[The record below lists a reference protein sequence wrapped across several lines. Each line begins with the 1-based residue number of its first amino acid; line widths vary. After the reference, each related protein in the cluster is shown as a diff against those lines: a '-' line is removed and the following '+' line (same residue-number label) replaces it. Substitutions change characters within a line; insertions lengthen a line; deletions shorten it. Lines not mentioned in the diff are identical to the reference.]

1 MSDEQARDQI
11 TSRVVCL
18 RTVGGELSDKSQV
31 PEAKGG
37 RKEERKEAP
46 QVLLIIF

>member
-1 MSDEQARDQI
+1 MSDEQAMDQI

-18 RTVGGELSDKSQV
+18 RAVGGELSDKSQV

-37 RKEERKEAP
+37 RKEGRKEAP
-46 QVLLIIF
+46 QVILIIF

>member
-37 RKEERKEAP
+37 RKEGRKEGRR
-46 QVLLIIF
+46 LLR